1 MLCCMNKLSLLDNG
15 CNYLETTEHHLTCL
29 PTLLLR
35 RTGLFLS
42 NWRSFPQEM
51 VYLKRRD
58 HIKSRCILVL
68 QYCISPRILSRSYLT
83 VILCRSEQNDPCLC
97 SIYLLYIFSHWGIIA
112 EQGISWANCLESVSQ
127 ILVCLKRAS
136 SENGPLLGVED
147 TQHQPR

>member
-1 MLCCMNKLSLLDNG
+1 MVCCSYKPIVRDDNFFSKSAWTAGFRYLLVLRVTINMLCCMNKLSLLDNG

-97 SIYLLYIFSHWGIIA
+97 SIYLLYIFSHWGI
-112 EQGISWANCLESVSQ
+112 S
-127 ILVCLKRAS
+127 
-136 SENGPLLGVED
+136 
-147 TQHQPR
+147 